1 MNSENLLRTNGFP
14 IYVETTYASDVRQTI
29 CPDKVIHV
37 GDGTQFFE
45 FFVGQTGLTED
56 VVEQKRS
63 KIIF

>member
-1 MNSENLLRTNGFP
+1 MHC
-14 IYVETTYASDVRQTI
+14 VTI

-37 GDGTQFFE
+37 GE
-45 FFVGQTGLTED
+45 VSKLYERFVNRFGLTED